1 MQSYGD
7 QRLEQ
12 NVYAAIRALESER
25 FYEFS
30 DGLLELLRK
39 AKNTDRMLGSV
50 LDSTCGVPF
59 EETQE
64 RLRKAET
71 LNTWWSDDRL

>member
-1 MQSYGD
+1 MQDSINAG
-7 QRLEQ
+7 LEQ

-30 DGLLELLRK
+30 HGLLMLLEK
-39 AKNTDRMLGSV
+39 AKHSDRLLGSV
-50 LDSTCGVPF
+50 LDSAVGVPF

-64 RLRKAET
+64 RLKAAEKRDG
-71 LNTWWSDDRL
+71 WWV